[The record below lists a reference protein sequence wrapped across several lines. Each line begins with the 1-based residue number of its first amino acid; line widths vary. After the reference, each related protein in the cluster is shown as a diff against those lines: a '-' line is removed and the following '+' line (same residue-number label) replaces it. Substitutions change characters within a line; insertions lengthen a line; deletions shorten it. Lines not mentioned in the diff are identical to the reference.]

1 MKTESNNHDARKFI
15 TVLAD
20 GKFHESVE
28 DGTPGS
34 VVREYEDSKTG
45 EMKQKVELVHE
56 SVSGII
62 TNVSFHDGEFGKT
75 IQVELDGD
83 GVVSVGT
90 TSTFGEDLMKKLP
103 AIDLTK
109 EVKLTPYSFEAEGK
123 TRKGITVYQGGEKVE
138 SFYYDKEAKKAINDI
153 PQPEGDTKSF
163 DSDDWKMYFMV
174 VRKFLIKQVEK
185 IFPPKEFEPV
195 NEVEAETA
203 EKLTLNDF

>member
-15 TVLAD
+15 TILAD

-195 NEVEAETA
+195 NEVEGEIAPTFE
-203 EKLTLNDF
+203 DFK

>member
-15 TVLAD
+15 TILAD

-62 TNVSFHDGEFGKT
+62 TNVSFHDGEFGKS
-75 IQVELDGD
+75 IQIELDGD
-83 GVVSVGT
+83 GVVSVGV
-90 TSTFGEDLMKKLP
+90 TSTFGEDFMKKLP
-103 AIDLTK
+103 AIKLDK

-123 TRKGITVYQGGEKVE
+123 TRKGITVYQDGEKVE
-138 SFYYDKEAKKAINDI
+138 SFYYDKEAKKAINGL
-153 PQPEGDTKSF
+153 PQPEGDTAKY
-163 DSDDWKMYFMV
+163 DSEDWKMHFMV
-174 VRKFLIKQVEK
+174 VRKFLIKQVEAL
-185 IFPPKEFEPV
+185 FPPKFEPT
-195 NEVEAETA
+195 NEKEADAGTI
-203 EKLTLNDF
+203 TLEDL